1 MIEAILSPGEVQ
13 SLNFGFATF
22 FPAGYEVESITARHH
37 DAVWPTVRYEFS
49 GDLSGRVKQFFMD
62 WFYYGFPK
70 NLMSSLVD
78 SYSMVEARMGRNP
91 VYYGRDYKG
100 IEAATTAVN
109 GTHIEVEFFAGDR
122 QEREDFMNS
131 LSADSKDLHRVSG
144 LRYHERGYHT
154 MGNPGQWYED
164 LRISRLRWVPLD
176 DPRDSF
182 GNAFRGSS
190 EGSLVHEG
198 KTVQRYRIYQESN
211 FRRVISVDVWRKDTT
226 VDHVRYRI
234 RKGGQFFDIQV
245 EKPALIL
252 YKSSFGPAMMGI
264 THNGLEGVV
273 SVSGPVGFD
282 EAASIYDS
290 ALELIR
296 DGFRL

>member
-1 MIEAILSPGEVQ
+1 MIEAISSPGEVS
-13 SLNFGFATF
+13 SLNLGFAAF
-22 FPAGYEVESITARHH
+22 FPIGYEVKSISARHH
-37 DAVWPTVRYEFS
+37 DALWPTVRYEFS
-49 GDLSGRVKQFFMD
+49 GDLSGRAKQFFMD

-78 SYSMVEARMGRNP
+78 SYSRVEARMGRSP

-100 IEAATTAVN
+100 IDAATTSVN
-109 GTHIEVEFFAGDR
+109 GTHIEVEFLAGDR
-122 QEREDFMNS
+122 QDQEAFMNS
-131 LSADSKDLHRVSG
+131 LCADSEDLQRVSE
-144 LRYHERGYHT
+144 LKYHERGFHT

-164 LRISRLRWVPLD
+164 LRISRLKWVPMD
-176 DPRDSF
+176 DPQESF

-190 EGSLVHEG
+190 EGSLVQDG
-198 KTVQRYRIYQESN
+198 KTVQRYRIYRESN
-211 FRRVISVDVWRKDTT
+211 FRRVISVDVWRRDTT

-234 RKGGQFFDIQV
+234 RNGGQFFDIQA

-252 YKSSFGPAMMGI
+252 YKSSFGPAMMGV
-264 THNGLEGVV
+264 THNDLEGII

-290 ALELIR
+290 ARELIR
-296 DGFRL
+296 GGFHF